1 MRQQPVLQQSADR
14 TDNSEVEIMS
24 SKMSEQDLYRPA
36 RKRVEEKKGFYI
48 HFAVY
53 LAVNALLVVIWFVTG
68 HPGNRFPWLVFPLG
82 GWGIRVLFHLLGVS
96 VFLFSVI
103 AAYSEYELT
112 YP

>member
-1 MRQQPVLQQSADR
+1 
-14 TDNSEVEIMS
+14 MS
-24 SKMSEQDLYRPA
+24 SKMSEQELYHLA
-36 RKRVEEKKGFYI
+36 RNRVEEKKGFYI
-48 HFAVY
+48 HFALY

-68 HPGNRFPWLVFPLG
+68 HPGDSFSWF
-82 GWGIRVLFHLLGVS
+82 